1 MSAPKFT
8 GFPCPATVLGI
19 DPDTTLFQV
28 QSYSGTI
35 FFLAPEQLNGGQIG
49 DAGTI
54 DGPNAGNLRFIPRS
68 ASAKF
73 ILTLACFNNW
83 NDAAPTHVILD
94 APATQVIEALS
105 RLEEPC
111 RAFNRTLPDRVLEF
125 AFDPPI
131 SLHFT
136 ADSYIRE
143 ILNPS
148 ALPLVCARV
157 PDDFAQR
164 RPAVNVETPR
174 LMFDGTHWM
183 VSGAA
188 DDSSDLIESA
198 GVTVDALRQAAQQ
211 FFLPPRDVA
220 NQARIQQ
227 DILAELRSVEAA
239 LSPENLAGD
248 GGLSR
253 AEVRRRKVALT
264 ARRFELIE
272 QLGHEPTKQELW
284 PALFP

>member
-8 GFPCPATVLGI
+8 GFPCPATVMGI
-19 DPDTTLFQV
+19 DPDTALFQV

-49 DAGTI
+49 DAGMI
-54 DGPNAGNLRFIPRS
+54 DGPNAANLRFIPRS
-68 ASAKF
+68 ASARF
-73 ILTLACFNNW
+73 ILTLTCYNEW
-83 NDAAPTHVILD
+83 NDAAPMHVILD
-94 APATQVIEALS
+94 APATQVIEALG

-131 SLHFT
+131 NLHFT
-136 ADSYIRE
+136 ADSYIKT
-143 ILNPS
+143 LNPS
-148 ALPLVCARV
+148 TLPLVCALV

-164 RPAVNVETPR
+164 CPAVNVETPR
-174 LMFDGTHWM
+174 LVFEGTHWT
-183 VSGAA
+183 VSGVA

-211 FFLPPRDVA
+211 FFMPPRDVA

-253 AEVRRRKVALT
+253 TEIRRRKVALT

-272 QLGHEPTKQELW
+272 QLGHEPTKQEL
-284 PALFP
+284 